1 MTYTRKDRLRKKW
14 LAGMSLEDDKQV
26 TKGGNIKKP
35 SMSLVL
41 SWVTSAWE
49 DIPEDMVKKSF
60 LKTGISND
68 LDGTEDDE
76 LWDDNGNSNDDDLH
90 IEDSLPS
97 AWDADED
104 VPEEDWA
111 KLLKDSDCSDFDGF

>member
-1 MTYTRKDRLRKKW
+1 M
-14 LAGMSLEDDKQV
+14 EDDKPV

-35 SMSLVL
+35 SIFLVL

-49 DIPEDMVKKSF
+49 NIPEDMVKKSF
-60 LKTGISND
+60 LKTGILNA

-76 LWDDNGNSNDDDLH
+76 LWDDNGNSDDDDLQV
-90 IEDSLPS
+90 EDSLLS
-97 AWDADED
+97 AWDADEV

-111 KLLKDSDCSDFDGF
+111 KLFDDNDYSDFDRF